1 MVKASVP
8 VKQLQMVQQRKQN
21 KINKLLEKSIL
32 KPIAEMRK
40 REIEINF
47 YENHELVYAAHL
59 CGNLIRR

>member
-21 KINKLLEKSIL
+21 KINKLLEKSNF
-32 KPIAEMRK
+32 KTNRWDE

>member
-32 KPIAEMRK
+32 KPIAEMREESRLIFMK
-40 REIEINF
+40 TMSSFMLHISVEI
-47 YENHELVYAAHL
+47 
-59 CGNLIRR
+59 